1 MRDRLEKM
9 LVTLGL
15 SDKEAKVYLAS
26 AMLGAATAQEIA
38 AKATVNRPTTY
49 VMIESLIGR
58 GIMSSH
64 TRGKKRYFTAVDA
77 DKLMILIEREE
88 RRVAEG
94 RAKLQELIP
103 SFNEIRAASKAAD
116 EGTVSVYEGV
126 QAAKVWQE
134 EVESAK
140 GEVLEI
146 VPVKGHSTLSLQKRN
161 GRVRRLYLLEKGTLP
176 PKQIAGIESRTTTAV
191 NHPVDAEM
199 SILVDKVA
207 ITTYAHEQKVIVLTG
222 SRIARTFIVLF
233 DALWQDANE
242 LT

>member
-26 AMLGAATAQEIA
+26 AMLGSATAQEIA

-64 TRGKKRYFTAVDA
+64 TRGKKRYFTAADA

-88 RRVAEG
+88 RRVSEG
-94 RAKLQELIP
+94 RAKLQELLP
-103 SFNEIRAASKAAD
+103 AFTEIRAASKAAG
-116 EGTVSVYEGV
+116 EGEVSVYEGL
-126 QAAKVWQE
+126 QATKVWQE
-134 EVESAK
+134 EVENAK

-146 VPVKGHSTLSLQKRN
+146 VPVKGRSTLSLQKRN
-161 GRVRRLYLLEKGTLP
+161 GDVRRLYLLEKGALP
-176 PKQIAGIESRTTTAV
+176 PKQIAGIKARVSNAV
-191 NHPVDAEM
+191 NHQVDAEM